1 MANFKELSKEEPV
14 APVPDPAAHA
24 TDNDDEEVEIKHDD
38 VVTKTPQIE
47 VEVQS
52 QNPYMA
58 KCSTRISIVTL
69 TLPRRSGR

>member
-1 MANFKELSKEEPV
+1 MVLVANSKEPSKEEPV

-47 VEVQS
+47 AEVQDL
-52 QNPYMA
+52 NYKPA
-58 KCSTRISIVTL
+58 PDPKPIH
-69 TLPRRSGR
+69 G